1 MKRVVSL
8 FITMAMMLS
17 AVCFPSVA
25 NAATEYVTVYLNEKA
40 IDFPTTDAR
49 PQIFS
54 NRTYVPVRKTCEALG
69 LTVDWNSKTETLTF
83 NRAGVVIS
91 HTMRSTI
98 VYVNGEAVNFDT
110 PSINK
115 NNRTLMPIRM
125 LAESIGAVVT
135 WDNPTRSVHITTNES
150 VVVTPTTPTT
160 PAATDVMINS
170 LTVDKQSA
178 GNDDTVTFTAI
189 ANGSTEKVRFV
200 NASNN
205 NVLGEADEFVSNS
218 DGTRTFIYEHKCVN
232 DTNNQIILNV
242 QAIPGTASAY
252 SDTASASKTV
262 GLIVSN
268 EKTSSDKE
276 EESGDYKSK
285 YMLSCKLLTPKV
297 QTDSDARIKI
307 KTTDDVRR
315 VRITNDFNSRAAT
328 TDEYDEDN
336 DDNRTFNCEVEMTEE
351 GKHKLYVYLYITRDG
366 DYEEVYET
374 LTVDVDDDYDEDDI
388 EYDDLEIIDMWLNND
403 YGYKGYDTT
412 VYVKTSKD
420 VDYLELLR
428 EGQEPGEGL
437 TRSATAEKFSSYY
450 YWEFPFE
457 VKQTGSTKY
466 TLLAYNEDD
475 EYVSETFK
483 LEGRP
488 FDRYEPAVL
497 NIDQRSSTVIE
508 GDDITIS
515 VTCTGVTERIR
526 VTRGNSNTLYESDK
540 LGSSSSTTRT
550 FKATFTVDDIDADY
564 YVTAYDSSDNYDRMK
579 FRITGD
585 VYNEIEIVDYDIED
599 DDIDE
604 GDMVNV
610 TVTTTNSCEEI
621 WIAKRNDRV
630 SAVYKKPKREKNN
643 NYEWEI
649 TFSPI
654 DDGRTTYTIV
664 AEDDNNNSDTEDFT
678 IRVR

>member
-8 FITMAMMLS
+8 FITMAVMLS
-17 AVCFPSVA
+17 AVCFPSFA

-40 IDFPTTDAR
+40 IDFPPTDAR

-83 NRAGVVIS
+83 NREGVVIS

-150 VVVTPTTPTT
+150 VVVTPSTPV
-160 PAATDVMINS
+160 AANVSVNS
-170 LTVDKQSA
+170 LTVDKQSV
-178 GNDDTVTFTAI
+178 NTEDTVTFTAI
-189 ANGSTEKVRFV
+189 ANSSTDKVKFV
-200 NASNN
+200 NASNSN
-205 NVLGEADEFVSNS
+205 EIGESDEYVANS
-218 DGTRTFIYEHKCVN
+218 DGTRTFIFEHKCVN
-232 DTNNQIILNV
+232 DTNSPIILNV

-262 GLIVSN
+262 GVIISN
-268 EKTSSDKE
+268 EKTSGKDENSE
-276 EESGDYKSK
+276 NGDYKSE

-297 QTDSDARIKI
+297 QTDSNARIKI

-315 VRITNDFNSRAAT
+315 VRITNDFNKRAVT
-328 TDEYDEDN
+328 EDEYDEDS
-336 DDNRTFNCEVEMTEE
+336 DENRTFNCEVEMTEE
-351 GKHKLYVYLYITRDG
+351 GKQKLYVYLYVTRDG

-374 LTVDVDDDYDEDDI
+374 LTVDVDDDYDEDDV
-388 EYDDLEIIDMWLNND
+388 EYDELEIIDLWTNND

-420 VDYLELLR
+420 VDFLELLR
-428 EGQEPGEGL
+428 EGQEPGEGI
-437 TRSATAEKFSSYY
+437 TRSATEEKFSNYY

-457 VKQTGSTKY
+457 IKQTGSMKY
-466 TLLAYNEDD
+466 TLLAYNEDED
-475 EYVSETFK
+475 YVSETFK

-488 FDRYEPAVL
+488 FEKYEPAVL
-497 NIDQRSSTVIE
+497 SIEQKSSTVIE
-508 GDDITIS
+508 GDDVSIN
-515 VTCTGVTERIR
+515 VVCTGVTDRIR
-526 VTRGNSNTLYESDK
+526 VTRGTSNTLYESSSE
-540 LGSSSSTTRT
+540 GSKSSATKT
-550 FKATFTVDDIDADY
+550 FKATFQVDDIDDDY
-564 YVTAYDSSDNYDRMK
+564 YVTAYDSSDNYDRMR
-579 FRITGD
+579 FRITGE
-585 VYNEIEIVDYDIED
+585 VYSEINIVDYDLED

-604 GDMVNV
+604 GDLVNISIV
-610 TVTTTNSCEEI
+610 TSNSCEKL
-621 WIAKRNDRV
+621 WIEDDRGGRV
-630 SAVYKKPKREKNN
+630 SAIYSKPKREKNN
-643 NYEWEI
+643 NYEWEV

-654 DDGRTTYTIV
+654 NEGRNTYTII
-664 AEDDNNNSDTEDFT
+664 AEDDNDNQDTDDFV

>member
-8 FITMAMMLS
+8 FITMTVLLS
-17 AVCFPSVA
+17 AICFPSFT

-125 LAESIGAVVT
+125 LAESIGAIVT

-150 VVVTPTTPTT
+150 VVATPTT
-160 PAATDVMINS
+160 PAASATDVAINS
-170 LTVDKQSA
+170 LTVDKQSVS
-178 GNDDTVTFTAI
+178 NEDTVTFTAT
-189 ANGSTEKVRFV
+189 ANSSTEKVKFV
-200 NASNN
+200 NASNSN
-205 NVLGEADEFVSNS
+205 ELAEIDKYVANS

-232 DTNNQIILNV
+232 DTNGQIILNV
-242 QAIPGTASAY
+242 QAVPGNASAY
-252 SDTASASKTV
+252 SDAASAAKTV
-262 GLIVSN
+262 GVIISN
-268 EKTSSDKE
+268 EKKSSDKE
-276 EESGDYKSK
+276 DNGDYKSE
-285 YMLSCKLLTPKV
+285 YMLSCKLLNPKV
-297 QTDSDARIKI
+297 QTDSEARLKI

-315 VRITNDFNSRAAT
+315 VKVTNDFNSRSVT
-328 TDEYDEDN
+328 SDEYDEDS

-351 GKHKLYVYLYITRDG
+351 GKHKLYVYLYVSRDG
-366 DYEEVYET
+366 DYEDVYET
-374 LTVDVDDDYDEDDI
+374 LTVDVDDDYDEDDV

-420 VDYLELLR
+420 VEYLELLR

-437 TRSATAEKFSSYY
+437 TRSATEEKYTSYY

-457 VKQTGSTKY
+457 VKQTGDMKY
-466 TLLAYNEDD
+466 TLLAYNEDED
-475 EYVSETFK
+475 YVSETFK

-488 FDRYEPAVL
+488 FDRYDPAVL
-497 NIDQRSSTVIE
+497 SIDQRSSTVIE
-508 GDDITIS
+508 GDDITIN
-515 VTCTGVTERIR
+515 VTCTGVTDRIR
-526 VTRGNSNTLYESDK
+526 VTRGTSNTVYESEK
-540 LGSSSSTTRT
+540 QGSSSSSTKT
-550 FKATFTVDDIDADY
+550 FRATFTVDDIDSDY
-564 YVTAYDSSDNYDRMK
+564 YVTAYDTSDNYDRMK
-579 FRITGD
+579 FKITGD
-585 VYNEIEIVDYDIED
+585 VYGEIKIIDYDLED
-599 DDIDE
+599 DNIEE
-604 GDMVNV
+604 GDLVNI
-610 TVTTTNSCEEI
+610 TVTTSNSCEKI
-621 WIAKRNDRV
+621 WIEDNRGERV
-630 SAVYKKPKREKNN
+630 SPIHSKPKREKNE

-654 DDGRTTYTIV
+654 EDGRRSYTIV
-664 AEDDNNNSDTEDFT
+664 AEDDNKNQDTDDFV
-678 IRVR
+678 VRIS